1 MQKENKMK
9 QPNPEQIYLNEY
21 GVNITKRIEQGK
33 TLFFKERSEA
43 KKIADEKRSYIF
55 EIFDNKNLIGF
66 GVSK

>member
-1 MQKENKMK
+1 MK
-9 QPNPEQIYLNEY
+9 QQPDQIYLNEY
-21 GVNITKRIEQGK
+21 GVNITKRIQQGE

-66 GVSK
+66 GVTK